1 MIVQIYEIQTPQEA
15 EKCIELGVDHLG
27 SVILGRDAWK
37 DPVLRETVR
46 VCDGT
51 GTKNSLI
58 PLFHHTDTTCRVIE
72 YYRPDFI
79 HFCDTLTDST
89 GAPLDLSPFIGLQ
102 QKLKKEFPEVSI
114 IRSIPIPPEGAGPDY
129 PCLNLARELEPFSDL
144 FLTDTWLGKEP
155 VEGFIGITGRT
166 VNRSL
171 ARSLVLQ
178 SRIPVILAG
187 GLSPENVH
195 RILLNVRPAG
205 ADSCTLT
212 NRVDDGGKPIR
223 FQKDFERVENFV
235 KEIRNAEELLKAGK
249 EALLVRLDKLRD
261 DLEDREKALPAHSV
275 RPHQIMVIE
284 ELEEEIE
291 SLEKELLGFRN
302 L

>member
-1 MIVQIYEIQTPQEA
+1 MIVQIYEIQTPGEA
-15 EKCIELGVDHLG
+15 EKCIELGVDHIG
-27 SVILGRDAWK
+27 SVILDRDAWK
-37 DPVLRETVR
+37 DPVLREAVR
-46 VCDGT
+46 ICRGT

-58 PLFHHTDTTCRVIE
+58 PLFYDLDTTCRVLE
-72 YYRPDFI
+72 YYVPDFI

-89 GAPLDLSPFIGLQ
+89 GVAADLSGFIGLQ
-102 QKLKKEFPEVSI
+102 RDIKEKFPEVRI
-114 IRSIPIPPEGAGPDY
+114 IRSIPIPPEGAARGY
-129 PCLNLARELEPFSDL
+129 PCLELALELEPFTDF

-155 VEGFIGITGRT
+155 VEGFIGITGKTVDRT
-166 VNRSL
+166 T

-195 RILLNVRPAG
+195 KILLDLRPAG

-212 NRVDDGGKPIR
+212 NRVDDRGKPIR
-223 FQKDFERVENFV
+223 FQKDFGRVESFV
-235 KEIRNAEELLKAGK
+235 KETRRAENALKAEK
-249 EALLVRLDKLRD
+249 QALLARLDKLRE

-284 ELEEEIE
+284 ELEEQIE
-291 SLEKELLGFRN
+291 SVEKELVGYRGV
-302 L
+302 

>member
-1 MIVQIYEIQTPQEA
+1 MIVQIYEIQTPREA
-15 EKCIELGVDHLG
+15 EKCIELGVDHIG
-27 SVILGRDAWK
+27 SVILDRDAWK

-46 VCDGT
+46 MCRGT

-58 PLFHHTDTTCRVIE
+58 PLFHHLDTTCRVLD
-72 YYRPDFI
+72 YYGPDFI
-79 HFCDTLTDST
+79 HFCDTLTDSS
-89 GAPLDLSPFIGLQ
+89 GVAADLSGFIELQ
-102 QKLKKEFPEVSI
+102 RELRERFPAIRI
-114 IRSIPIPPEGAGPDY
+114 IRSIPIPREGVAPEY
-129 PCLNLARELEPFSDL
+129 PCLQLAKELEPFSDL

-155 VEGFIGITGRT
+155 VEGFIGITGET
-166 VNRSL
+166 VDRAM

-195 RILLNVRPAG
+195 QTLLDVRPAG

-212 NRVDDGGKPIR
+212 NRVDKEGRPIR
-223 FQKDFERVENFV
+223 FQKDFDRVENFV
-235 KEIRNAEELLKAGK
+235 KETRRAEKTLTEVK
-249 EALLVRLDKLRD
+249 EALLVRLNKLKD

-284 ELEEEIE
+284 ELEEKIE
-291 SLEKELLGFRN
+291 SLEKELLGFPRS
-302 L
+302 